1 MAIQHA
7 QPGEMFDVRPLSH
20 GLAAA
25 GTHTLVKSNAI
36 EVIRLV
42 LPAGKE
48 IPQHIA
54 PGDITLQCLE
64 GRVDLTVAG
73 RSLQMTQG
81 SMVHL
86 LSSQPHSLRAEVDS
100 SLLLTIVLAPKAAA
114 DNLE

>member
-1 MAIQHA
+1 MAIPHA
-7 QPGEMFDVRPLSH
+7 KPGEMFDVRPLSQ
-20 GLAAA
+20 GLASA
-25 GTHTLVKSNAI
+25 GTHTLVKSSAI

-64 GRVDLTVAG
+64 GRVTLTVASH
-73 RSLQMTQG
+73 SLQMTQG

-86 LSSQPHSLRAEVDS
+86 LSSQPHSLQAEEDS
-100 SLLLTIVLAPKAAA
+100 SLLLTIVLAPKTAA